1 MMPSVWFW
9 APQFHFPWSG
19 DVAQRI
25 EPNVVL
31 DAITPAAGDRE
42 VEKRVLTEVASYGQ
56 QLGWITELLLDLA
69 AQMPPTSPAGIE
81 AQERLAAIAE
91 KIEKL
96 KP

>member
-1 MMPSVWFW
+1 MVPSVWFW

-25 EPNVVL
+25 EPNVIL
-31 DAITPAAGDRE
+31 DAITSSAGNRD

-56 QLGWITELLLDLA
+56 QLGLITELLLDLA
-69 AQMPPTSPAGIE
+69 AQMPPTSPAGVK
-81 AQERLAAIAE
+81 AQERLAEIAQRVE
-91 KIEKL
+91 AL